1 MTMRVTVQEYS
12 TRNKIHPHKFALWAG
27 CASLMMMF
35 AALTSAYMV
44 RMAAGNW
51 LEFELPAVFRIST
64 AIMVASSLTVHGAY
78 IAYKKGLEKPYK
90 LMLAATFLLGAAFF
104 VSQYL
109 GWQTLQQIGVPFTLN
124 PSGDFVYVISWLHA
138 AHVAGGIAVLAV
150 ALIHAFGLPF
160 RVTPRRTLRL
170 ELSVTYWHFVDVL
183 WLYLFI
189 FLSTYR

>member
-1 MTMRVTVQEYS
+1 MTMRVLLQENPI
-12 TRNKIHPHKFALWAG
+12 RNKIHPHKFALWAG

-35 AALTSAYMV
+35 AAFTSAYMV

-51 LEFELPAVFRIST
+51 LEFELPAVFQLST
-64 AIMVASSLTVHGAY
+64 AIIVASSLTVHAAY
-78 IAYKKGLEKPYK
+78 LAFKRGKEKPYK
-90 LMLAATFLLGAAFF
+90 LFLVMTFLLGSAFF

-109 GWQTLQQIGVPFTLN
+109 GWQALQDIGVPFTLN
-124 PSGDFVYVISWLHA
+124 PSGDFVYVISWVHA
-138 AHVAGGIAVLAV
+138 AHVAGGMAVLAV

-170 ELSVTYWHFVDVL
+170 EMTLTYWHFVDIL